1 MATSQSAPIDSG
13 WVPESCKSLGYI
25 VGRGGGSFGGGW
37 IANEDLIEYAM
48 NDLRNQASK
57 LGANFVQHD
66 TPTMGQSG
74 SDNGT
79 TTTTATISGT
89 AYLCERRRD
98 SPSAPPGT
106 ASTPASSVSPASTAP
121 VTKAPPAASTALATS
136 TPPAASAPPTA
147 SAPPAASAVPP
158 KSSTAC
164 TPGATQACVGPAG
177 CKGGQFCTDD
187 GARFSPCDCG
197 TSSK

>member
-1 MATSQSAPIDSG
+1 VATSQSAPIDSG

-79 TTTTATISGT
+79 ATTTATISGT
-89 AYLCERRRD
+89 AYLCERKMD
-98 SPSAPPGT
+98 SPSAPSGT
-106 ASTPASSVSPASTAP
+106 ASTPASAVSPAATPPVASTPTA
-121 VTKAPPAASTALATS
+121 TSTPPAASTPTATS
-136 TPPAASAPPTA
+136 TPPAASA
-147 SAPPAASAVPP
+147 
-158 KSSTAC
+158 AC

-177 CKGGQFCTDD
+177 CTGGQFCTDD
-187 GARFSPCDCG
+187 GARYSPCDCG
-197 TSSK
+197 AASK